1 MFIDIHAHTTRT
13 RSIVE
18 LNGGQFMT
26 TPDELVRRY
35 DQLGIEKA
43 VLLPLVNPE
52 NTPGIYQSNEE
63 ILQIT
68 RDFPG
73 RFLPFCN
80 VDPRAAHNTWQAP
93 LTEILGCYRQAGFL
107 GVGEVCANLPFL
119 DARVQNLFAAAEAN
133 NLLLTFHISP
143 FRNYSYG
150 LVDDGGLPQLEES
163 LKRYPRLR
171 FLGHSQAFWAEISS
185 LQSIDDRLGYPK
197 GPVSEGAVPKL
208 LRKYPNLYGDLSAGS
223 GCNALTRDRQYAKKF
238 LSEFQ
243 DRLLFGTDICAPGTP
258 TPLVDFLLELRSTGE
273 ISEVV
278 FQKIARGNAERLL
291 AI

>member
-1 MFIDIHAHTTRT
+1 MFIDIHAHTTRG

-18 LNGGQFMT
+18 LNGRQYMT
-26 TPDELVRRY
+26 TPEELVTRY

-73 RFLPFCN
+73 RFVPFCN
-80 VDPRAAHNTWQAP
+80 VDPRARNHWQAP
-93 LTEILGCYRQAGFL
+93 LNKILDCYRQAGFL
-107 GVGEVCANLPFL
+107 GLGEVSANLPFL
-119 DARVQNLFAAAEAN
+119 DAKVQNLFAAAEEN
-133 NLLLTFHISP
+133 NFLLTFHISP
-143 FRNYSYG
+143 FLNYSYG
-150 LVDDGGLPQLEES
+150 LVDDSGLPQLEES
-163 LKRYPRLR
+163 LRRFPKLR
-171 FLGHSQAFWAEISS
+171 FLGHSQAFWAEIST
-185 LQSIDDRLGYPK
+185 IRTVDDRFGYPT
-197 GPVSEGAVPKL
+197 GPVTEGAVPRL
-208 LRKYPNLYGDLSAGS
+208 LRQYPNLYGDLSAGS
-223 GCNALTRDRQYAKKF
+223 GYNALARDREYAVKF

-258 TPLVDFLLELRSTGE
+258 TPLVDFLLELRSSGE

-278 FQKIARGNAERLL
+278 FQKIARSNAERLL
-291 AI
+291 AR